1 MGRIQFSLNP
11 APPFRLDLTAW
22 AIRRRPENEIDLWD
36 GKTYR
41 RVLIVQGEP
50 TLINVTQTGGVDAPR
65 LDVTVSCLNEC
76 AQAKTVIAAR
86 LELLLGLRIDLTAFY
101 KLAANQ
107 PRLHE
112 LSNRF
117 RGLKPPRFPT
127 LWEGIVNGIACQQFS
142 LTVAIMLL
150 NRLSA
155 AYGLPFDEPNGRQYA
170 LPRPED
176 LAAASLTGVR
186 SLGFSGAKSRALI
199 ELGQIISDGRFD
211 PGALADLDNRQ
222 AISRLKELRGVGRWT
237 AEYALLRG
245 LGRIDL
251 FPGDDVGAR
260 KNLERWMRLRKP
272 LDYERVG
279 RITSRWK
286 PYRGLIYF
294 HLLLDGL
301 ARGGYL
307 AEELEAVN
315 RLPERRYR
323 DDQTE
328 TGLRHSNIR

>member
-1 MGRIQFSLNP
+1 MGRIRFSLNP

-22 AIRRRPENEIDLWD
+22 AIRRRPENGIDLWD

-50 TLINVTQTGGVDAPR
+50 ALINVTQTGGVDAPR
-65 LDVTVSCLNEC
+65 LDVTVSGLNEG
-76 AQAKTVIAAR
+76 AQAKAVIASR

-112 LSNRF
+112 LSSRF

-127 LWEGIVNGIACQQFS
+127 LWEGIVNGIACQQLS

-155 AYGLPFDEPNGRQYA
+155 AYGLPFEGPNGRQYA
-170 LPRPED
+170 LPKPED
-176 LAAASLTGVR
+176 LAAASPTGVR
-186 SLGFSGAKSRALI
+186 SLGFSTAKSRALI
-199 ELGQIISDGRFD
+199 ELGQIISDGRLD
-211 PGALADLDNRQ
+211 LGTLADLDNGQ

-279 RITSRWK
+279 RITSRWR
-286 PYRGLIYF
+286 PYSGLIYF

-307 AEELEAVN
+307 AEGPEAVN

-323 DDQTE
+323 DDQTK
-328 TGLRHSNIR
+328 TGLRHKNLR